1 MQLAYKHSN
10 IQQSCSKRN
19 TCKIKQKTAK
29 RKEIDTTCTTRLCV
43 AYNIPIVWLQRTWS
57 MDQEQGIKKLTQ
69 LEIYCVELKLKGLII
84 YIFMEVA

>member
-1 MQLAYKHSN
+1 
-10 IQQSCSKRN
+10 
-19 TCKIKQKTAK
+19 
-29 RKEIDTTCTTRLCV
+29 
-43 AYNIPIVWLQRTWS
+43 